1 MKTLINFM
9 QEHADF
15 IIAIAGFVI
24 ITLLS
29 VIGFFGQR
37 WFKSFDIQ
45 FSDIKGW
52 FNTISDSIKGLEK
65 RVDESILNTKL
76 NEAAIR
82 EIQTRIEQRFLMLE
96 NQMHETNKRVSHND
110 NKIIEIEKQIL
121 KTRMKHNEIH
131 PTNKFE
137 E

>member
-9 QEHADF
+9 EQHADF
-15 IIAIAGFVI
+15 IMAIAGFLIV
-24 ITLLS
+24 TLLS
-29 VIGFFGQR
+29 IIGFFGQR
-37 WFKSFDIQ
+37 WFKNFDIQ

-82 EIQTRIEQRFLMLE
+82 EIQTRIEQRFVMME
-96 NQMHETNKRVSHND
+96 QQIHESAKRITHND